1 MEQQEK
7 RKMKRVEESRTE
19 QVQIILNQHIN
30 GFQRLFGGQLMA
42 WIDTAGAVTARRH
55 SGYDVTTAA
64 VDNLVFGESVT
75 VNNTLVLTGQVTWVG
90 NTSMEVRVDTYVET
104 FDGQRDRVNRAYLV
118 FVAMDA
124 NMNPVQVPGL
134 LLETEE
140 EKQEFENG
148 KFRQLLRKQRR
159 QKGY

>member
-1 MEQQEK
+1 
-7 RKMKRVEESRTE
+7 
-19 QVQIILNQHIN
+19 
-30 GFQRLFGGQLMA
+30 
-42 WIDTAGAVTARRH
+42 
-55 SGYDVTTAA
+55 
-64 VDNLVFGESVT
+64 
-75 VNNTLVLTGQVTWVG
+75 
-90 NTSMEVRVDTYVET
+90 MEVRVDTYVET